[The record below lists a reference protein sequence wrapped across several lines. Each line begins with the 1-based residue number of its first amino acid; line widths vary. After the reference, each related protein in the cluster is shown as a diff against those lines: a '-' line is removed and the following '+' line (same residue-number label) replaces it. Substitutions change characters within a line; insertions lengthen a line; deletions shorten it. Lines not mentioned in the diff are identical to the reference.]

1 MAAYGLDAE
10 CPHIFDGTHFA
21 RWRNWMQCNFKF
33 ISPQMWW
40 IVDVGFSCAIDKKVA
55 TQAQKK
61 CLHLD
66 CQATNIFYS
75 SMKDNIF
82 GEIMDMKSA
91 HEIWVFLNEKYGMIS
106 KEDVVPNVE
115 AHEDVEHDH
124 NTMVVEDCST
134 SWSSEDD
141 DDHSTRSLD
150 KDDDDATSD
159 ANDDATSCTLDDE
172 DDGYESDAST
182 SSSTTSPHCFM
193 SHDDTKVSIGD
204 VIIDC
209 DGPNFELVCKLSKA
223 LRNELAKTNKLK
235 NENSFLK
242 TTCEQQKHLL
252 YVTTC
257 SHEELKL
264 VHEELCV
271 AHDNLVKDHAFLTKK
286 ISNEEIKT
294 SESSSLGSNDQS
306 HIITNPCDV
315 GKKHVSTS
323 CDDLLSMPCS
333 SHIDACSTSM
343 SCETNLLKENNE
355 LKNEVKNLS
364 NKLERCYYS
373 KVTFE
378 HILKTQRKYGDK
390 CGLGFK
396 KKMTKGERKQEKRKL
411 SHFMCYRCHEVGHLA
426 NGCPNK
432 EKLKKIKEEERL
444 KHVKCSKCRTWGH
457 LTSMCPTKQLVKQ
470 QEEPQPK
477 PQVEQE
483 KKPQTQGK
491 FNHHGDL
498 MMKKKKTRRG
508 GRARHPMQIQDAKM
522 MSKNEDKKKAYA
534 HIKCFECKNDGHFAS
549 RCPTKLEKKAQAT
562 LKRQGNEK
570 QHMSMEE
577 KAQSKRSCYLCRE
590 RGHMAHSCPLG
601 NNSKPISIN
610 DSTMLRKDGNG
621 TSMVAIAKHPAIH
634 TKAMPKYVAPNL
646 RGPKLVWVPSKSG

>member
-1 MAAYGLDAE
+1 MAAYGLDVE

-91 HEIWVFLNEKYGMIS
+91 HEIWVFHNKKYGAIS
-106 KEDVVPNVE
+106 KEDDVPKVGTN
-115 AHEDVEHDH
+115 EDVEHDH
-124 NTMVVEDCST
+124 NMVVVEDCST
-134 SWSSEDD
+134 SLSSEED
-141 DDHSTRSLD
+141 DDHSRRSLD

-159 ANDDATSCTLDDE
+159 ANDDATPCTLDDE

-193 SHDDTKVSIGD
+193 SHGDTKVSIGD
-204 VIIDC
+204 VIVDC
-209 DGPNFELVCKLSKA
+209 DDPNFELVCRLTKA
-223 LRNELAKTNKLK
+223 LRNEMAKTNKLK

-271 AHDNLVKDHAFLTKK
+271 AHDNL
-286 ISNEEIKT
+286 
-294 SESSSLGSNDQS
+294 SSSFGSNDQS
-306 HIITNPCDV
+306 YIVTNPCDV

-323 CDDLLSMPCS
+323 CHDLLSMPCS

-343 SCETNLLKENNE
+343 SCETNLLKENNK
-355 LKNEVKNLS
+355 LNEQVKNLS
-364 NKLERCYYS
+364 NKLERCYNS

-378 HILKTQRKYGDK
+378 HILKTQRNYGDK

-432 EKLKKIKEEERL
+432 EKLKKIKGEDRL
-444 KHVKCSKCRTWGH
+444 KHVKCFKCRTWGH
-457 LTSMCPTKQLVKQ
+457 LTSMCPTKQLQ
-470 QEEPQPK
+470 A
-477 PQVEQE
+477 
-483 KKPQTQGK
+483 KKPQAQVK
-491 FNHHGDL
+491 FNHHSDL

-549 RCPTKLEKKAQAT
+549 KCPTKLEKKAQGT
-562 LKRQGNEK
+562 LKRQGNKK
-570 QHMSMEE
+570 QHMSNEE

-601 NNSKPISIN
+601 NSSKPISIDN
-610 DSTMLRKDGNG
+610 HNMLRKDGNG
-621 TSMVAIAKHPAIH
+621 TSMVAIAKHPATH
-634 TKAMPKYVAPNL
+634 TKASPKYVAPNL

>member
-1 MAAYGLDAE
+1 MAAYGLDVE

-21 RWRNWMQCNFKF
+21 EWRNRMQCNFKF

-40 IVDVGFSCAIDKKVA
+40 IVD
-55 TQAQKK
+55 K

-82 GEIMDMKSA
+82 GEIMDMKST
-91 HEIWVFLNEKYGMIS
+91 HQIWVFLNEKYGAIS
-106 KEDVVPNVE
+106 KEDDVPKVDI
-115 AHEDVEHDH
+115 HEVVEHDH
-124 NTMVVEDCST
+124 NMVVVEDCST
-134 SWSSEDD
+134 SWSSDGDD
-141 DDHSTRSLD
+141 GATTRSLD

-182 SSSTTSPHCFM
+182 SSSSTSPHCFM
-193 SHDDTKVSIGD
+193 SHGDTKVYIGD

-242 TTCEQQKHLL
+242 TACEQQKHLL

-271 AHDNLVKDHAFLTKK
+271 AHDNL
-286 ISNEEIKT
+286 
-294 SESSSLGSNDQS
+294 SSSLGSNDQS
-306 HIITNPCDV
+306 DIVTNPCDV

-333 SHIDACSTSM
+333 SQLDACSTSM
-343 SCETNLLKENNE
+343 SCETNLSKENNE
-355 LKNEVKNLS
+355 FKKEVKNLS
-364 NKLERCYYS
+364 NMLERCYNS

-378 HILKTQRKYGDK
+378 HILKTQRIYGDK
-390 CGLGFK
+390 MK
-396 KKMTKGERKQEKRKL
+396 KLLQKKL
-411 SHFMCYRCHEVGHLA
+411 SHTMCYWCHEAGHLA
-426 NGCPNK
+426 NGCPNI
-432 EKLKKIKEEERL
+432 EKLKKMKEEERL
-444 KHVKCSKCRTWGH
+444 KHVKCFKCRTWGH

-470 QEEPQPK
+470 QEKPQQK

-483 KKPQTQGK
+483 EKPQAQVK
-491 FNHHGDL
+491 FNHHRGDMG
-498 MMKKKKTRRG
+498 MMKKKTRRG
-508 GRARHPMQIQDAKM
+508 DRQSRS
-522 MSKNEDKKKAYA
+522 SKDLS
-534 HIKCFECKNDGHFAS
+534 HIKCFECKNDGHFTS
-549 RCPTKLEKKAQAT
+549 KCPSKLEKKAQET

-570 QHMSMEE
+570 QHMSKEK

-601 NNSKPISIN
+601 NISKPISI
-610 DSTMLRKDGNG
+610 DDIAMLRKDGNG
-621 TSMVAIAKHPAIH
+621 ISMVAIAKHPDTH